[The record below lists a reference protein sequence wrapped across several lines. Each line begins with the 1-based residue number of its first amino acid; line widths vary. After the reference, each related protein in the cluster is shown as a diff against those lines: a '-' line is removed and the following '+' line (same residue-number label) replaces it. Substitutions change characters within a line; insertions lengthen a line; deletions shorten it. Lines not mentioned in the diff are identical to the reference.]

1 MPEEAMAIMVETKYF
16 QVWHKIDRVLMAYP
30 DHHTQ
35 EVILNV
41 NDLKEEKA
49 TWSIRISFIITLS
62 TTLLME
68 FFRSQIHSLIIYITI
83 NITLNYHH
91 NQYQNFY
98 NNHKTT
104 TKSLNIQSSNN

>member
-1 MPEEAMAIMVETKYF
+1 MVETKYF

-49 TWSIRISFIITLS
+49 TWSIKTLYFLERP
-62 TTLLME
+62 LLMK
-68 FFRSQIHSLIIYITI
+68 FFRSQDTFIY
-83 NITLNYHH
+83 NLH
-91 NQYQNFY
+91 NNKYNFEL
-98 NNHKTT
+98 
-104 TKSLNIQSSNN
+104 SP

>member
-68 FFRSQIHSLIIYITI
+68 FFRSQDTFIDNL
-83 NITLNYHH
+83 H
-91 NQYQNFY
+91 NNKYNF
-98 NNHKTT
+98 KL
-104 TKSLNIQSSNN
+104 SP

>member
-49 TWSIRISFIITLS
+49 TWSIKTLYFLERP
-62 TTLLME
+62 LLMK
-68 FFRSQIHSLIIYITI
+68 FFRSQDTFI
-83 NITLNYHH
+83 NNLH
-91 NQYQNFY
+91 NNKYNFEL
-98 NNHKTT
+98 
-104 TKSLNIQSSNN
+104 SPQPIQKPLQQP